1 MSNPLFRESAL
12 QSLSSPEQLDQLIK
26 ITQPRSWIALI
37 SIGFILVAT
46 ILWSIFGSLPTNLQG
61 AGMIV
66 KKEGNF
72 NVVALGNGV
81 ITDLVDLKVGGF
93 VSKDQIIGHI
103 GQPDLEQKIVAAK
116 ANLNL
121 LEKENA
127 SILAEIRQHEP
138 EKNNSIKQQIDIQQ
152 SIITANEAALAAQNR
167 ALQLQESLL
176 KDGLIVQSQYDETLQ
191 NVFGAQNKIDT
202 AKNTLQSLVI
212 ETITNKSSYQDII
225 RKSETA
231 LLQSR
236 NELKNLQVQYE
247 LATKLVSPFDGVVI
261 EKLALNGDVVNSN
274 QAVLTLESSHTD
286 YEVILFMPVLVSG
299 NGTKVRRIN
308 PGMEVQVAINS
319 RQKERYG
326 YLKGRVRSISKY
338 SSTEQGMTA
347 VLKNIDVVNAMKASG
362 PVFSVNVELL
372 PDKNT
377 SSGYEWSSKA
387 GSSIVI
393 TSGAYCT
400 GLITIENEKPI
411 NLILP
416 LLKTMAGL

>member
-72 NVVALGNGV
+72 NVVALSNGV
-81 ITDLVDLKVGGF
+81 ITDLVDLKVGGI

-116 ANLNL
+116 ANLSL
-121 LEKENA
+121 LERENA

-138 EKNNSIKQQIDIQQ
+138 AKNNSIKQQIDIQQ

-212 ETITNKSSYQDII
+212 ETITNKSNYQDII

-247 LATKLVSPFDGVVI
+247 LATKLISPFDGVVI

-387 GSSIVI
+387 GSPIVI